1 MLKKIDAKIIIFG
14 ILALL
19 IIGGAFVLYKLQF
32 KKEIQLKTEEKTG
45 NINILLLGR
54 GGGKHEAPNLTDTI
68 IVATINPEKKMM
80 NLVSIPRDLWSPDLQ
95 AKVNTAYSYGQDKDG
110 QGKLLAKT
118 ILGRITGKQ
127 IDYVLVIDFS
137 GYVKLVDHLGGID
150 VNVRNTLDDYKY
162 PIEDKED
169 DPCEKTPEEII
180 DLSAQIA
187 TGSASETDAF
197 PCRYKYIHFD
207 KGVQHMNGETA
218 LEFVRSRHG
227 VNGEGSDFAR
237 AQRQQD
243 VINAIRDKSL
253 SLGIILN
260 PLKVLGAFNIIK
272 DNIDTNARVTEI
284 DDFINLANKMQGAKI
299 TSTVIDFG
307 DEAKKRYGLLTTP
320 SIGNAA
326 KYRQWVLIPR
336 AGDGNFSEI
345 KEYLTCIE
353 EGLVCEIGEEGI
365 KRRR

>member
-169 DPCEKTPEEII
+169 DP
-180 DLSAQIA
+180 A
-187 TGSASETDAF
+187 
-197 PCRYKYIHFD
+197 
-207 KGVQHMNGETA
+207 
-218 LEFVRSRHG
+218 
-227 VNGEGSDFAR
+227 
-237 AQRQQD
+237 
-243 VINAIRDKSL
+243 VINIS
-253 SLGIILN
+253 IL
-260 PLKVLGAFNIIK
+260 
-272 DNIDTNARVTEI
+272 
-284 DDFINLANKMQGAKI
+284 
-299 TSTVIDFG
+299 
-307 DEAKKRYGLLTTP
+307 
-320 SIGNAA
+320 
-326 KYRQWVLIPR
+326 
-336 AGDGNFSEI
+336 I
-345 KEYLTCIE
+345 KECSI
-353 EGLVCEIGEEGI
+353 
-365 KRRR
+365 